1 MGRDLHE
8 TFLLIQLF
16 QQLYTI
22 SEKKNGPRKLPPCPT
37 LYKHRVSDLKDPI
50 FRPSC

>member
-1 MGRDLHE
+1 MNPWLPGDGDVGVGGVGRDLHE

-22 SEKKNGPRKLPPCPT
+22 SEKKNGLRKLPSVPHN
-37 LYKHRVSDLKDPI
+37 L
-50 FRPSC
+50 